1 MKLSKV
7 TSNGRI
13 TIPAELRE
21 QYGLTTDRRVK
32 FETTEDGIRII
43 PLATPEEIKANIGF
57 LGTKGKMLKALMD
70 DKEREGNL

>member
-21 QYGLTTDRRVK
+21 KYKLTPGRRMK
-32 FETTEDGIRII
+32 FEAAEDGIRII

-57 LGTKGKMLKALMD
+57 LGTKGKMLRALMGEKKLE
-70 DKEREGNL
+70 KEY